1 MRLCPGIRL
10 HNTGGVGWQEHNL
23 EMGEVDIEAMLLL
36 HLCVSQHV
44 RWRVVSQQHAA
55 AVAPAQPKMMS
66 FKSTQVL
73 CCSNPT
79 CYKMPKARSCA
90 QGRDEQELIAKALLQ
105 RELQGCKQAQTKAP
119 ATRTSSSQN

>member
-1 MRLCPGIRL
+1 
-10 HNTGGVGWQEHNL
+10 
-23 EMGEVDIEAMLLL
+23 MGEVDDIKAMLLL

-66 FKSTQVL
+66 FKSMQVI

-79 CYKMPKARSCA
+79 CYQMQKACSCA
-90 QGRDEQELIAKALLQ
+90 QGRDEQELIARALLQ
-105 RELQGCKQAQTKAP
+105 LELQGCKHAQTKEP
-119 ATRTSSSQN
+119 AARTSSSRN